1 MSLYIGLFRH
11 IKREPSFKDS
21 SRTNSKAEKEP
32 VQSVKYF
39 DHLFTMQ
46 GAVKTDDNYLILESE
61 NAYDSIKPEDVRNSV
76 KIDKRQNED
85 LRTISTKEL
94 QAEIRQGTYPDPFF
108 RNYKP
113 YMDATNC
120 KTSNFKEDQSADR
133 HDYLA
138 LKYQSKGSELDLNN
152 SETNSPQGES
162 DLRTHDDFALEHQD
176 KQVDMNM
183 SDSETINPPK
193 ESDAG
198 THDYLVL
205 EPQSL
210 YLSSDTAGLSNTDLS
225 EKSLRDAA
233 EIPQRS
239 NSVKESDNYYVLETP
254 KLEGWS
260 NII

>member
-1 MSLYIGLFRH
+1 MLSYIVLFRH
-11 IKREPSFKDS
+11 MKREPSFKDS

-46 GAVKTDDNYLILESE
+46 GAVKTDDNYIVLESE

-76 KIDKRQNED
+76 KIDKKNEV

-94 QAEIRQGTYPDPFF
+94 QTEPRQGTDPDPFF

-113 YMDATNC
+113 YMDATNFRTNSC
-120 KTSNFKEDQSADR
+120 KEEQGTDR

-138 LKYQSKGSELDLNN
+138 LEYQSKGSELDVNN
-152 SETNSPQGES
+152 SETNFAQRES
-162 DLRTHDDFALEHQD
+162 DLRKDDDFALEHKD
-176 KQVDMNM
+176 KHAIMDMSVLDTNNQLK
-183 SDSETINPPK
+183 DP
-193 ESDAG
+193 DVG

-225 EKSLRDAA
+225 EKSLGDASGIA
-233 EIPQRS
+233 QRN
-239 NSVKESDNYYVLETP
+239 NSVKASDNYFVLETP